1 MTENPLRQKLLKL
14 AEDLIDEVNA
24 PEHKAAL
31 EVRVNVLKAS
41 TILYLGDEKVSV
53 KVPAEDAPT
62 GRGMNEWRQAIH
74 GERPDA

>member
-24 PEHKAAL
+24 PEHKAAV
-31 EVRVNVLKAS
+31 EVRVDVLKAS
-41 TILYLGDEKVSV
+41 TTLYLCDEKVYA
-53 KVPAEDAPT
+53 KVPEDAPA
-62 GRGMNEWRQAIH
+62 GRGMNEWRQAVH

>member
-24 PEHKAAL
+24 PEHKAAV
-31 EVRVNVLKAS
+31 EVRVDVLKAS
-41 TILYLGDEKVSV
+41 TTLYLGDEKVSA
-53 KVPAEDAPT
+53 KVEDAPA

>member
-24 PEHKAAL
+24 PEHKAAV
-31 EVRVNVLKAS
+31 EVRVDVLKAS
-41 TILYLGDEKVSV
+41 TTLYLGDEKVSV
-53 KVPAEDAPT
+53 KIEEAPA
-62 GRGMNEWRQAIH
+62 GRGMSEWRQAIH